1 MEHDRDSLS
10 ISVGEIECLFEQIHF
25 LYPSETSIH
34 FKAQHNLADFSL
46 FGEILRPSAC
56 TFPPL
61 TWASMTS
68 TGQEPPEDLLSI
80 RTSGIRTGTGAGIS
94 RDSHRERSLRAC
106 QGCQGKTTEHYRDV
120 NERYAEVS
128 EPFLQWLFY
137 PRQ

>member
-1 MEHDRDSLS
+1 MYTEMEHDRDSLS

-25 LYPSETSIH
+25 LYPSEILIH

-46 FGEILRPSAC
+46 FGETLRPSGC

-80 RTSGIRTGTGAGIS
+80 RTSGTRRGTEAEIS
-94 RDSHRERSLRAC
+94 RDSHRGRSLRAC
-106 QGCQGKTTEHYRDV
+106 QGCQGKTTEYYMDEKVR
-120 NERYAEVS
+120 
-128 EPFLQWLFY
+128 
-137 PRQ
+137 